1 MTELKRKYE
10 IMLYAGVFLLGVLL
24 FTIIRVPSEKLARI
38 ATAYAGSAGFQVAYD
53 SVDST
58 LLPGFQLSNVRI
70 SSNDGAPLL
79 DLAKLTARATL
90 LPLITGKA
98 GVLISADVFGG
109 SLKSKVLHRGEE
121 NFAAGKISGVDL
133 DQIKMVSE
141 KLQLPVHGTLDAEF
155 DVNILPALNQSVGTV
170 DVALNDFRFDKGK
183 LLGTFDFPGADF
195 GDVHGALLLENG
207 RVIFD
212 RFAGDGQDVKVT
224 IDGDVALN
232 DDLAQSVMNLN
243 LKLKLSSRLEQTM
256 GFAFPL
262 LGLVKSPQGEYVR
275 HVGGTF
281 SAPR

>member
-1 MTELKRKYE
+1 MRELKRKYE
-10 IMLYAGVFLLGVLL
+10 ILLYAGVFFLGLLMFTVL
-24 FTIIRVPSEKLARI
+24 RVPSEKLARI
-38 ATAYAGSAGFQVAYD
+38 ATAYAANAGVQVAYD

-58 LLPGFQLSNVRI
+58 LLPGFQLNNVRI
-70 SSNDGAPLL
+70 SSDAGEPLL
-79 DLAKLTARATL
+79 ELAELSARATL
-90 LPLITGKA
+90 LPLFTGKA
-98 GVLISADVFGG
+98 GVLISAGVFGG
-109 SLKSKVLHRGEE
+109 KLKSKVLHRGDE
-121 NFAAGKISGVDL
+121 NFASGKISDVDL
-133 DQIKMVSE
+133 DQIKAVSA
-141 KLQLPVHGTLDAEF
+141 KLQIPVHGTIDAEF
-155 DVNILPALNQSVGTV
+155 DMNILPALNQSVGTV

-207 RVIFD
+207 RLIFD

-232 DDLAQSVMNLN
+232 QDLAQSVMNLN
-243 LKLKLSSRLEQTM
+243 LKLKLSSRLEQSM